1 MAAPRHRFGAHDRNA
16 LFTAQAD
23 ECGKRVA
30 EFLGL
35 QVIDKAAE
43 GFVSPAGV
51 RGILAVQLMKS
62 MRIPPRRA
70 TLRRRSRIRTFGPAL
85 RDRALNRCNHLIS
98 HRRKGRP
105 VLVPR
110 REPHG
115 FPVILDRDQKFES
128 SFLQRRVRVSYSPGR
143 CRSRTRWFRAGV
155 RRSVGGAVGRRRA
168 GRSKIA
174 PKNRNISVGPYSS
187 ITLQSLR
194 GKGIASLSRACT
206 AKVRLAKDPYA
217 EGAPGRLGACWA

>member
-1 MAAPRHRFGAHDRNA
+1 MCAASASRNSSVAGNRQSRGRLRFASRCSGNPCRPM
-16 LFTAQAD
+16 D
-23 ECGKRVA
+23 EEHA
-30 EFLGL
+30 NST
-35 QVIDKAAE
+35 
-43 GFVSPAGV
+43 SPGDSPQEEPDSN
-51 RGILAVQLMKS
+51 L
-62 MRIPPRRA
+62 
-70 TLRRRSRIRTFGPAL
+70 RSRITRPSP
-85 RDRALNRCNHLIS
+85 NRCNHLIS

-174 PKNRNISVGPYSS
+174 PKNSNNSVGPYSS